1 MNVAQVQR
9 FARQIALPE
18 VGPDGQTRIGAARVL
33 VTGGGLVAETA
44 ASYLTA
50 GGIGQ
55 VITRD
60 VPPSD
65 GNAWLEAL
73 GGIDLVVRAGFD
85 DDAMLGAAK
94 RLGLPVIVA
103 RATPAQVDVISFP
116 RRAPA
121 PDASMEIPPQAA
133 ASSAPGGAAD
143 VVAGT
148 LAAAEALV
156 RLARVDGHVD
166 GGRIRHLRL
175 PLDGG
180 APLSQELG
188 AS

>member
-1 MNVAQVQR
+1 MNVAEVQR

-18 VGPDGQTRIGAARVL
+18 IGPEGQTRIGAARVL

-44 ASYLTA
+44 ASYLAAA
-50 GGIGQ
+50 GVGQ
-55 VITRD
+55 VVARE
-60 VPPSD
+60 VPPAD
-65 GNAWLEAL
+65 GTAWLEAL
-73 GGIDLVVRAGFD
+73 ARIDLVVRAGFD

-121 PDASMEIPPQAA
+121 PEASLEIPAQAA
-133 ASSAPGGAAD
+133 EASAPGAAD

-156 RLARVDGHVD
+156 RIARVDGHVD

-180 APLSQELG
+180 APLAQELG

>member
-1 MNVAQVQR
+1 MNVAKIQR

-18 VGPDGQTRIGAARVL
+18 VGPDGQTRIAAARVL
-33 VTGGGLVAETA
+33 VAGGGLVAETV

-50 GGIGQ
+50 AGVGQ
-55 VITRD
+55 VIARD
-60 VPPSD
+60 VPPAD
-65 GNAWLEAL
+65 GHAWLEAL
-73 GGIDLVVRAGFD
+73 AEVDLVVRASFD

-94 RLGLPVIVA
+94 RLGRPVIVA

-116 RRAPA
+116 SRAPA
-121 PDASMEIPPQAA
+121 PDASLEIPPQAA
-133 ASSAPGGAAD
+133 ESSAPGAAD

-156 RLARVDGHVD
+156 RLAGVDGRVD

-180 APLSQELG
+180 APLSQEVG